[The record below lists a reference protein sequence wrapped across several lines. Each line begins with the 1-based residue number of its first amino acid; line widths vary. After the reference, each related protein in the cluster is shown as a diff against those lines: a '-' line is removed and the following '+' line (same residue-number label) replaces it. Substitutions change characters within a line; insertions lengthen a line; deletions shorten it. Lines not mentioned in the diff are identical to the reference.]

1 MLGALLTFFRY
12 LCLILLYIF
21 IFQLARMMFKGYRE
35 QAAVFS
41 GVEKDRRQ
49 GRPGDEETYHQMIP
63 GEEPEPIPGVEAG
76 MVVLASPDRQLAAGT
91 VFPLAGKSVL
101 GRGRESDVMIP
112 DPFASQEHARISKRE
127 GQFWLEDLKSSNG
140 TFLNETKVHMPTV
153 LADEDRVRIGGVT
166 LKFVRWAY
174 EMEPGH

>member
-1 MLGALLTFFRY
+1 MLGALLTLFRY
-12 LCLILLYIF
+12 LFLIFLYIF

-41 GVEKDRRQ
+41 GAGKDRKQ
-49 GRPGDEETYHQMIP
+49 GRPGDEEIYHQMTP
-63 GEEPEPIPGVEAG
+63 EEEPEPITGAEAG
-76 MVVLASPDRQLAAGT
+76 LVVLASPDRQLAAGT
-91 VFPLAGKSVL
+91 VFSLASESVL
-101 GRGRESDVMIP
+101 GRGRDSDFMVP
-112 DPFASQEHARISKRE
+112 DPFASLEHARISKRE

-153 LADEDRVRIGGVT
+153 LADEDRVRIGGIT